1 MPKSR
6 AQKKVISEGIDQKI
20 KAAKS
25 IVFTSFNGLT
35 VSKAEE
41 LRNKLKAEGSEYL
54 VAKKTLLKI
63 ALTNNNINDV
73 DEKGLD
79 GKLAVVFG
87 YQDEVT
93 PAKVVN
99 EFIKTNEANLQ
110 INGGILENR
119 FISKEQVIS
128 LAKLPS
134 KLELLSKLVGTI
146 NAPVSG
152 FVNVLAGNL
161 RGFVTVLKA
170 IEEKKS

>member
-1 MPKSR
+1 MPKTR
-6 AQKKVISEGIDQKI
+6 GQKKAISASIDQKI
-20 KAAKS
+20 KASKS

-35 VSKAEE
+35 VSKAED
-41 LRNKLKAEGSEYL
+41 LRSKLKAENSEYL
-54 VAKKTLLKI
+54 VAKKTLLKL
-63 ALTNNNINDV
+63 ALAENNINDV
-73 DEKGLD
+73 DAKGLD
-79 GKLAVVFG
+79 GKVAVVFG

-93 PAKVVN
+93 PAKIVD
-99 EFIKTNEANLQ
+99 EFMKTNDGTVT

-119 FISKEQVIS
+119 FISREQVVA

-170 IEEKKS
+170 IEEKKA

>member
-1 MPKSR
+1 
-6 AQKKVISEGIDQKI
+6 
-20 KAAKS
+20 
-25 IVFTSFNGLT
+25 
-35 VSKAEE
+35 
-41 LRNKLKAEGSEYL
+41 
-54 VAKKTLLKI
+54 
-63 ALTNNNINDV
+63 LTNNNINDV